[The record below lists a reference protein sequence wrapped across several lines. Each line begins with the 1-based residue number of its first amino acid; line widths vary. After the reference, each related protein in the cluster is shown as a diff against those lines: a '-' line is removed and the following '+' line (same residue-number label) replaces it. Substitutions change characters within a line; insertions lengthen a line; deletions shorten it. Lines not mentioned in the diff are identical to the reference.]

1 MLVSNRLYE
10 KAYDMAME
18 YGIDM
23 LAAASKVV
31 LCENALKVQHV
42 DDDFMVQLAI
52 SAFKTG
58 KYSDLVLKYLCE
70 NYTGPTDELINL
82 WHAADKFS
90 ISSMKLDE
98 RILEQGIYTQ
108 IEPEKISDI
117 FMEFE
122 KLKKIIAE
130 VLNVDPDEITMET
143 TFQDDLG
150 ADSLDVYQIIM
161 GIEEEFDI
169 EIPAESAE
177 QVTTVEEAVEMI
189 KNAVN

>member
-1 MLVSNRLYE
+1 
-10 KAYDMAME
+10 ME

-117 FMEFE
+117 FMEYYKRAGNE
-122 KLKKIIAE
+122 KLILAYISLVAHGYLHSGGCKLILFLILSKSD
-130 VLNVDPDEITMET
+130 LLET
-143 TFQDDLG
+143 
-150 ADSLDVYQIIM
+150 
-161 GIEEEFDI
+161 EH
-169 EIPAESAE
+169 
-177 QVTTVEEAVEMI
+177 
-189 KNAVN
+189 